1 MSVRMLHCM
10 FLYTAPGF
18 VLFLVPVV
26 QKVNNAINL
35 NPVDSAIVLLNT
47 YRPYL
52 LDSDLCGG

>member
-1 MSVRMLHCM
+1 MLHCM

-18 VLFLVPVV
+18 VLFLAPVV

-35 NPVDSAIVLLNT
+35 NQVDSAIVLLNN
-47 YRPYL
+47 YRLYP